1 MKKVFLHGIV
11 LVNRKQILYM
21 IRKKLEMVMHDTYP
35 VIVWV
40 AFALEAHVMREK
52 KESIER

>member
-1 MKKVFLHGIV
+1 MGLYV

-40 AFALEAHVMREK
+40 AFALEAHVMREI